1 MKFYEKL
8 LNVYSF
14 RNGYG
19 QASPENI
26 KTYCPISATEGYLL
40 SVELGIVYIN
50 GPTFKTVAPLE
61 PAARLPLYLIKNNK
75 FYVQQGNYF
84 IEFDKGRKTNARFKI
99 EGKFSERWHEKK
111 ASVPAVVY
119 ASTRDSIVCFFDN
132 SMYVLTLSKQKM
144 LCRKEFTLENQEISS
159 ALHLPECDTYLL
171 GTMNDGMLV
180 LRKKRFTTFFTSPT
194 HRESNN
200 YYAQMVLDDNRLLTH
215 LSIIDIRN
223 KKIIKPV
230 QALNRYSLLLNSKGQ
245 LIYSVYEH
253 EKDVVIFSDKNL
265 NELETYPIK
274 GDVRGITEDSE
285 GNIWMGRLR
294 SLYVIYADKKVEQL
308 AELPTFIEVILPLPN
323 KKLWLGTRKGMYEY
337 DIDSRQATLLKG
349 TEHLYIRNM
358 YRSKD
363 GNLWIGCYGQGFYL
377 YQNQRFIKLPLDQY
391 GYLSTA
397 HCFIEDDKGFV
408 WIPTNNG
415 LFRTLLSE
423 LYLYAEGKTQEVYYY
438 YYDKRYGFNTNE
450 FNGGCTPCSAALGN
464 GNISLPSLNGL
475 VWFNPSNI
483 PPIKGTPE
491 IVIDRIWYNKGKQTA
506 AEDKQL
512 LSFPDNTN
520 EIYLEVYSPF
530 FGDKKNRQLEYRLS
544 TDSGW
549 KKIDQNLISFSN
561 LSSGQYELQIRNRI
575 GFRSSDFVLKK
586 LNFQIAPKWYEQNW
600 FRLLVILLL
609 IGLGTLISGIR
620 TRIVRGK
627 NKLLEQEVKKRT
639 EELNKAM
646 EDLSKTVT
654 ELQASQKEVLK
665 SNDLK
670 DKLTSVLAHDLKS
683 SIRFTSTLSSHLSQ
697 QLATMSVGPKI
708 KNHACNIARATN
720 ETYLFIDE
728 FLLWINSHK
737 SGGYKAQLQLLD
749 ISTMFNEL
757 STFFEDMVRQNHN
770 TISFEAKKKST
781 IYTDPQIVKI
791 IVRNLI
797 DNSNKYTRNGSIK
810 VSAVK
815 ENNSYIF
822 SVQDT
827 GRGIAAET
835 IERLNAI
842 NRQTAFFTTHGLGY
856 QIIMDIRRLIHAEIK
871 IESELNKGTTV
882 YVTVPI

>member
-1 MKFYEKL
+1 M
-8 LNVYSF
+8 V
-14 RNGYG
+14 
-19 QASPENI
+19 
-26 KTYCPISATEGYLL
+26 
-40 SVELGIVYIN
+40 IV
-50 GPTFKTVAPLE
+50 
-61 PAARLPLYLIKNNK
+61 
-75 FYVQQGNYF
+75 
-84 IEFDKGRKTNARFKI
+84 
-99 EGKFSERWHEKK
+99 
-111 ASVPAVVY
+111 
-119 ASTRDSIVCFFDN
+119 
-132 SMYVLTLSKQKM
+132 
-144 LCRKEFTLENQEISS
+144 
-159 ALHLPECDTYLL
+159 
-171 GTMNDGMLV
+171 
-180 LRKKRFTTFFTSPT
+180 
-194 HRESNN
+194 
-200 YYAQMVLDDNRLLTH
+200 
-215 LSIIDIRN
+215 
-223 KKIIKPV
+223 
-230 QALNRYSLLLNSKGQ
+230 
-245 LIYSVYEH
+245 
-253 EKDVVIFSDKNL
+253 SDKEL

-274 GDVRGITEDSE
+274 GDVRGIVEDSA
-285 GNIWMGRLR
+285 GNTWMGQLHN
-294 SLYVIYADKKVEQL
+294 LYVINADKKVEKL
-308 AELPTFIEVILPLPN
+308 VKLPTFIEVILPLSN

-337 DIDSRQATLLKG
+337 DIDTRQAKLLKG
-349 TEHLYIRNM
+349 MEDLYIRNI

-377 YQNQRFIKLPLDQY
+377 YKNSRLIKLPLDQY
-391 GYLSTA
+391 AYLSTA
-397 HCFIEDDKGFV
+397 HCFIEDENGFF

-415 LFRTLLSE
+415 LFRALLSE

-450 FNGGCTPCSAALGN
+450 FNGGCTPCSVALGN
-464 GNISLPSLNGL
+464 GEISLPSLNGL
-475 VWFNPSNI
+475 VWFNPSAI
-483 PPIKGTPE
+483 PPIKGAPE
-491 IVIDRIWYNKGKQTA
+491 IVIDRIFYNKDGQP
-506 AEDKQL
+506 EVDHNRL
-512 LSFPDNTN
+512 LSFPDNTH
-520 EIYLEVYSPF
+520 EIHLEVYSPF
-530 FGDKKNRQLEYRLS
+530 FGDKKNQQLEYRLS

-549 KKIDQNLISFSN
+549 KKTSQNFISFSN
-561 LSSGQYELQIRNRI
+561 LSSGQYELQIRNRT
-575 GFRSSDFVLKK
+575 GFRSSDFILKK
-586 LNFQIAPKWYEQNW
+586 LSFQIAPKWYEQNW
-600 FRLLVILLL
+600 FRLLIVLLL

-620 TRIVRGK
+620 TRIVRVK

-646 EDLSKTVT
+646 EDLSETVT

-697 QLATMSVGPKI
+697 QLAAMSIEPKI

-720 ETYLFIDE
+720 ETYQFIDE

-749 ISTMFNEL
+749 INTMFAEL
-757 STFFEDMVRQNHN
+757 STFFEDMVKQNGN
-770 TISFEAKKKST
+770 SISFEVKKKST

-815 ENNSYIF
+815 ENNSYVF

-827 GRGIAAET
+827 GKGIAADT